1 MSSTGAVGYL
11 QASCGAS
18 APLASGLMGDIDSG
32 GSDDL
37 FAISRQMGFLGS
49 PGGSSSATTTTAVQ
63 QQYYACQ
70 LPTGELGTF
79 NLVGYVLDCSLQL
92 FGSSI
97 SYMKQFHSPLNILQF
112 KNSSS

>member
-1 MSSTGAVGYL
+1 
-11 QASCGAS
+11 
-18 APLASGLMGDIDSG
+18 MGDIDSG

-37 FAISRQMGFLGS
+37 FAISRQMGFVGS

-79 NLVGYVLDCSLQL
+79 NLVGYVLDCSLRL

-112 KNSSS
+112 KNSSL